1 MERVTLIGYHCSHE
15 NVPPDELLLAAQA
28 AERVG
33 FDAAMCSDHFA
44 PWGERQGES
53 GFAWSWLGAALATT
67 RFTFGV
73 VNAPG
78 QRYHPAIVAQ
88 AIATLGLMFPGR
100 FWAALG
106 SGEAMNEHITGDPWP
121 PKPEREQRLL
131 QSVEI
136 IRDLLEGEEVT
147 TEGRVATHRAR
158 VWSRPDVP
166 PRLVG
171 AAVTPETAARAASW
185 ADGLITVVGA
195 PDEMR
200 RVIGAYRD
208 AGGQGP
214 CVVQIHLSWAPT
226 DEEAVAIA
234 LEQWRHGP
242 AVRPP
247 ETWDIADPEEF
258 DRRAADVDEA
268 AIRGALLVE
277 HDAARLADRIAE
289 IVGAGFDGAYLHH
302 VGREQAPFLTM
313 AGTELL
319 PALRQRL
326 PEVAS

>member
-1 MERVTLIGYHCSHE
+1 MTLLGYHCSHE
-15 NVPPDELLLAAQA
+15 NVPPDALLAAVQA

-33 FDAAMCSDHFA
+33 FDGAMCSDHFA
-44 PWGERQGES
+44 PWGAAQGES

-67 RFTFGV
+67 RFTLGV

-88 AIATLGLMFPGR
+88 AIATLGAMFPGR

-106 SGEAMNEHITGDPWP
+106 SGEAINEHITGDPWP
-121 PKPEREQRLL
+121 PKEARDVRLL
-131 QSVEI
+131 EAVEV
-136 IRDLLEGEEVT
+136 IRDLLEGEEVSRDGFT
-147 TEGRVATHRAR
+147 PTHRAKL
-158 VWSRPDVP
+158 WSRPEVP

-171 AAVTPETAARAASW
+171 AAVTAQTAARAAGW

-200 RVIGAYRD
+200 RVLDAYRE

-226 DEEAVAIA
+226 DAEAVAIA

-242 AVRPP
+242 AVHPP
-247 ETWDIADPEEF
+247 ETWDIDDPAEF
-258 DRRAADVDEA
+258 DRRAAGVGEA
-268 AIRGALLVE
+268 EIRDALLVE
-277 HDAARLADRIAE
+277 TDPARLAERIAA

-302 VGREQAPFLTM
+302 VGRDQAPFLAM
-313 AGTELL
+313 AGAELL
-319 PALRQRL
+319 PALR
-326 PEVAS
+326 EAVA